1 MTHESKNIALCKNGK
16 AESLLVEAFLLPYG
30 IKKKKKKNNDN
41 CQLTILNVRIFLTG
55 KGRKKVK

>member
-30 IKKKKKKNNDN
+30 IKKKNNDN